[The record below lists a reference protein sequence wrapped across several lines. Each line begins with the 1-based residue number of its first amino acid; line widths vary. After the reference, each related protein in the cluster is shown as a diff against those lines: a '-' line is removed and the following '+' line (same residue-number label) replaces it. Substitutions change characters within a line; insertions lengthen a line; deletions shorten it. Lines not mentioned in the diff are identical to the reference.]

1 MPLNALG
8 LVMTICFLLSLIYI
22 GSTTAFNAILSLAAI
37 GLYVSYI
44 PPVAFILLRKIRGPP
59 ITFGPFK
66 LGKWGIPVNLFT
78 LAFLLYLH
86 IWFAFPTIL
95 PVTASNMNYAGP
107 ILLLV
112 IFGSIA
118 DWVISG
124 HKRFDFPV
132 QRYTEQVLFAE

>member
-8 LVMTICFLLSLIYI
+8 LVITICFLLSLIYI

-66 LGKWGIPVNLFT
+66 LGKWGIPVNLVT
-78 LAFLLYLH
+78 LAFLLYIH
-86 IWFAFPTIL
+86 VWFAFPTIL
-95 PVTASNMNYAGP
+95 PVTASNMNYAAP

-132 QRYTEQVLFAE
+132 QRYTEQVFAE